1 MIACLNFKYYPS
13 MYVGELRKTTR
24 NLRIITPCPKLE
36 LGISRTH
43 VRSIIARAKLLDS
56 QSKLSINI
64 QMGST
69 LN

>member
-1 MIACLNFKYYPS
+1 

-24 NLRIITPCPKLE
+24 NLRIITPCPKFE

-43 VRSIIARAKLLDS
+43 IRSITATAKLLDS
-56 QSKLSINI
+56 QSKVIINI
-64 QMGST
+64 HMGST